1 MKAFPTKAGVALLA
15 VAGLLALSG
24 TPGWGGQEFHGLVLD
39 VTVDKCGGTPGT
51 CQGSV
56 VIGFCEA
63 GVIRVQV
70 EPGSTTIK
78 RGGQELALRELTY
91 GDKVLAE
98 LVNPLPPEDT
108 PGYERQAGLATVIE
122 VR

>member
-15 VAGLLALSG
+15 VVGLLAWSG
-24 TPGWGGQEFHGLVLD
+24 TPGWAGQEFHGLVLD
-39 VTVDKCGGTPGT
+39 VKVDKCGRTPGT

-98 LVNPLPPEDT
+98 LANPLPPQDT
-108 PGYERQAGLATVIE
+108 PGYERPAGLATVIE